1 MVEAKL
7 PFKDEL
13 IKTAR
18 EISTR
23 GKGILA
29 ADESTG
35 TIGKRFDQIQV
46 ENTEANRRAY
56 RELLFTAPSIEE
68 NISGV
73 IMYEETVDQAAA
85 DGKNFVEL
93 LRSRG
98 IHAGIKLDK
107 GLVILGGTNEESAT
121 QGLDG
126 LAARCKTFYEK
137 GCRFA
142 KWRAVLK
149 IGAGLPS
156 QFAIDETAHT
166 LARYGSICQDN
177 GLVPIIEPE
186 ILTDGDHDI
195 ETCAR
200 VSEKVFST
208 VMKAMLDQHLIIE
221 GTLLKPNMVTEGSN
235 CPNKSTPEQVAWMT
249 VRTLSRTIVPALP
262 GVTFLSGGQS
272 EESASLN
279 LNAMNALKDAPR
291 PWALTFS
298 YGRALQ
304 QSVLKA
310 WLGKAENV
318 QAAQAALLER
328 ARANGA
334 ASKGEYKGGSGDTAS
349 TFVANYSY

>member
-1 MVEAKL
+1 MQA
-7 PFKDEL
+7 FKEEL

-18 EISTR
+18 EITAS

-35 TIGKRFDQIQV
+35 TIGKRFEPIGV
-46 ENTEANRRAY
+46 ENVEDNRRAY
-56 RELLFTAPSIEE
+56 RELLFTAEGIEK

-73 IMYEETVDQAAA
+73 IMYEETIDQATA
-85 DGKNFVEL
+85 DGTNFVEL
-93 LRSRG
+93 LRSKG

-107 GLVILGGTNEESAT
+107 GLVVLPGTTDENAT

-126 LAARCKTFYEK
+126 LAGRAKAFYDK

-149 IGAGLPS
+149 IGDGMPS
-156 QFAIDETAHT
+156 DLSVNETAHT
-166 LARYGSICQDN
+166 LARYGAICQEN

-186 ILTDGDHDI
+186 ILTDGSHDI

-200 VSEKVFST
+200 VSERVFST
-208 VMKAMLDQHLIIE
+208 VMKAMLDHNLIIE
-221 GTLLKPNMVTEGSN
+221 GTLLKPNMVTQGATHDKQAS
-235 CPNKSTPEQVAWMT
+235 PQDVAWLT
-249 VRTLSRTIVPALP
+249 VRTLSRSIVPALP

-272 EESASLN
+272 EEAASLN
-279 LNAMNALKDAPR
+279 LNAMNQIKDLPR

-310 WLGKAENV
+310 WGGKAENV
-318 QAAQAALLER
+318 AAAQAALLER
-328 ARANGA
+328 AAANGA
-334 ASKGEYKGGSGDTAS
+334 ASQGTYQGGSGDTSS
-349 TFVANYSY
+349 TYVANYSY